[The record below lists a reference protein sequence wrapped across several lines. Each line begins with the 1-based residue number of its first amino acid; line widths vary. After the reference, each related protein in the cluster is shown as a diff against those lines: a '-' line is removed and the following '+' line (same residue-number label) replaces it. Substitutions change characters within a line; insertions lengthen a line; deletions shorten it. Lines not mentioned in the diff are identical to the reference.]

1 MHKEVCG
8 VGLKIIGAS
17 ASREPVRFEPTPQ
30 FILSIFLSLGG
41 CVTPMFHDPSI
52 H

>member
-1 MHKEVCG
+1 MHEEVCG

-17 ASREPVRFEPTPQ
+17 ASREPTPQ

-41 CVTPMFHDPSI
+41 CVTPVFHDPSI